1 MVIGIFA
8 HSDGVFQSP
17 ILQGARE
24 AARKHSANLLIYR
37 SPTMTNYSGLDAAS
51 IQPQY
56 KVERRELDGM
66 ILSYAAP
73 GLTQFGLSLFRA
85 GLPVISIGRSL
96 EELPHVLLEN
106 TTAIRS
112 MVLDLAA
119 RGHRDIAYLSGPLD
133 NQCAFDRL
141 SGYREGMRSASL
153 DEDPGMILQ
162 GAFEESPGYTAVKNA
177 WAAGLR
183 FSALVCANDSSALGA
198 LNALRGIGILVPQDV
213 EVTGF
218 DNSIACKLSQ
228 PTLSSFS
235 TNNFELGLIA
245 TEQLVRA
252 ALGETLPTRT
262 MVPVDYV
269 SRASTK
275 PNASAGART
284 FERGDFWS
292 MPPREA
298 DLWLTRLRD
307 IEESRKP
314 LKLME
319 QCGSPDD
326 FVSAVRTVLKI
337 AEGHGIPPECIH
349 DSIVSASKRL
359 AEASNFALPDALVLL
374 HETILRLNLR
384 TAELSARFQLHTV
397 QLRQFAIR
405 PTGEDI
411 LLDEMKRVLWELG
424 VPHAEIYLTVENATS
439 DAGLYNE
446 VSWRRLAALPQF
458 REERRNLTTFSTQEI
473 FRDQGDSDGSWM
485 VVPLIFH
492 ELQYGVAVIS
502 RETSYEFLLPELIQL
517 FSTAIYT
524 NRAHR
529 ALANANGNL
538 ERSRNAAE
546 EANAELKKIQAEMIE
561 TSRLAGMSEVA
572 TGILHNVGNV
582 LNSVNVSAT
591 LVADQIRHS
600 KVANVGRVSELLL
613 AHEHDLAAFLSV
625 DPKGRMISPYLAGLS
640 ETLTAERAAAVAELE
655 SLRKNVDHIKEIVA
669 MQQSYA
675 KTSGVSES
683 IAITDLIEDA
693 LRINA
698 GSLLRHDIHVVRDYQ
713 ARLVVSLEKHKVLQV
728 LVNLMQNAKQACDE
742 SGRPDKQITLRTTAT
757 ESSVSIAVIDNGVG
771 IPQENLTRIFSHG
784 FTTRKNGH
792 GFGLHSGA
800 LTAKDIGGTLTGHS
814 AGPGKGAMFIL
825 VLPYKSEVGTCEI
838 PSA

>member
-24 AARKHSANLLIYR
+24 AARKHRANLLIYR

-96 EELPHVLLEN
+96 EELPHFLLEN
-106 TTAIRS
+106 TTAIRN

-141 SGYREGMRSASL
+141 AGYREGMRSASL
-153 DEDPGMILQ
+153 EEDPGMILQ
-162 GAFEESPGYTAVKNA
+162 GAFEESPGYAAVRNA

-183 FSALVCANDSSALGA
+183 FSALVCANDQSALGA
-198 LNALRGIGILVPQDV
+198 LNALKEIGILVPQDV

-218 DNSIACKLSQ
+218 DNSITCKLSQ

-235 TNNFELGLIA
+235 TNNFELGLLA

-262 MVPVDYV
+262 MVPIDYV
-269 SRASTK
+269 SRGSTK
-275 PNASAGART
+275 PSANASART

-298 DLWLTRLRD
+298 DLWLVRLRD
-307 IEESRKP
+307 IEESRRP
-314 LKLME
+314 LKSME
-319 QCGSPDD
+319 ECGSSDD

-349 DSIVSASKRL
+349 DAIVLASKRL
-359 AEASNFALPDALVLL
+359 AEVSNVALPDALVLL
-374 HETILRLNLR
+374 HETILRLNFR
-384 TAELSARFQLHTV
+384 KAELSARFQLHTV

-446 VSWRRLAALPQF
+446 VNWRRLAALPQF

-473 FRDQGDSDGSWM
+473 FRDQGDSEGSWM
-485 VVPLIFH
+485 IVPLIFH

-502 RETSYEFLLPELIQL
+502 RETSYEFLLPELVQQ

-529 ALANANGNL
+529 ALASANRNL

-600 KVANVGRVSELLL
+600 KVSNVGRVSELLR

-625 DPKGRMISPYLAGLS
+625 DPKGRMISPYLTGLS
-640 ETLTAERAAAVAELE
+640 ETLTAERTAAVAELE
-655 SLRKNVDHIKEIVA
+655 NLQKNVDHIKEIVA

-675 KTSGVSES
+675 KTYGVAES
-683 IAITDLIEDA
+683 MAITDLIEDA

-728 LVNLMQNAKQACDE
+728 LVNLVRNAKHACDE

-784 FTTRKNGH
+784 FTTRKDGH

-800 LTAKDIGGTLTGHS
+800 LTAKEIGGTLTGHS

-825 VLPYKSEVGTCEI
+825 GLPYKSEVAICEI